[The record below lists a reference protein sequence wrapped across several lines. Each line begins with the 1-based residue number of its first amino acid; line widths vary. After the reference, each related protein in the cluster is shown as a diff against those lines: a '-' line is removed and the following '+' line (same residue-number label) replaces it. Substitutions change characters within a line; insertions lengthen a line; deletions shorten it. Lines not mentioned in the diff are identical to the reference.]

1 MLIHPLCVVGHWQYC
16 GNMWLWP
23 WGLWRWNSSV
33 FIYFYP
39 RQIYDPGWWQ
49 KKLDQSQNST
59 KHYCTL
65 FICLLY
71 EYSKRFVQPVVW
83 PVVQPAAK
91 CNALWR
97 RTIVAIEKETKTYIH
112 VVRLLDAAAAAAAA
126 HRHVNCRGI
135 RVMSWW
141 QLLARYSVTVLHCVQ
156 RLVVIF
162 TSLKW
167 IKWF

>member
-16 GNMWLWP
+16 GNIWLWP
-23 WGLWRWNSSV
+23 WGLWRWNSYV

-49 KKLDQSQNST
+49 KKLDQSQNCT

-71 EYSKRFVQPVVW
+71 IRNVSSNRLYGRLYNRLQSVTDFEGERLWRSKRRQ
-83 PVVQPAAK
+83 
-91 CNALWR
+91 R
-97 RTIVAIEKETKTYIH
+97 RIYMYCSSPPRCCCCCCCASSRCH
-112 VVRLLDAAAAAAAA
+112 
-126 HRHVNCRGI
+126 GI

-141 QLLARYSVTVLHCVQ
+141 QLVARYSVTVLHCVQ

-162 TSLKW
+162 SSLK
-167 IKWF
+167 